1 MIIFQ
6 NISYKIRELNLP
18 KFGDVLISTTSLIE
32 KLFDLTGKYVSEEAL
47 LIDEQI
53 FYFVEECEIDNDLSI
68 LTELLLNQVK

>member
-6 NISYKIRELNLP
+6 NINYKIRELNLP
-18 KFGDVLISTTSLIE
+18 KFGDVLISTTSLNE
-32 KLFDLTGKYVSEEAL
+32 KLFDLTGKYVSDEAL

-68 LTELLLNQVK
+68 LTELLLTQVK